1 MSKEKIIKVKDLRKW
16 TIHLCVSLG
25 ILLTV
30 LFLLTSVID
39 MSEHQDILM
48 YSILLGFGGTVA
60 YWIYTYRI
68 FYKYVSIKEFRE
80 INKNV
85 SDIVLKKQLSNQG
98 FDEDEI
104 TNILKGRPVSDFV
117 ARQQQTFVNTNEVD
131 ISSFLEDLK
140 EGFVISNKLLTTAG
154 LGILIDSKSEEI
166 AIIQQNKEI
175 QYVQFNQI
183 HSYDVSLAEAGSGNG
198 AMALASITGNDSLYR
213 LGMANTVAGN
223 KNIFSYVI
231 KLVLNDV
238 DTADIDVDILHKK
251 MLNSSV
257 EFMEIDKV
265 GKSITTFLD
274 KIITK
279 KSESTS
285 KSNLNEIKELKEL
298 LDMQAITEEEYDK
311 KKKELL
317 DRS

>member
-1 MSKEKIIKVKDLRKW
+1 MSKEKKIEVYNTTK
-16 TIHLCVSLG
+16 
-25 ILLTV
+25 
-30 LFLLTSVID
+30 
-39 MSEHQDILM
+39 M
-48 YSILLGFGGTVA
+48 
-60 YWIYTYRI
+60 
-68 FYKYVSIKEFRE
+68 
-80 INKNV
+80 
-85 SDIVLKKQLSNQG
+85 VLKLILGPIVIFGIMGIMQAILSIPDAMAFTLMSIIIVSYCICVIFNKKNKMQISIEEFLQMNSNVEQSRLKEKLYKHG
-98 FDEDEI
+98 FTENEI
-104 TNILKGRPVSDFV
+104 KKIMKDRPVSSYI
-117 ARQQQTFVNTNEVD
+117 ARQQQTLANTNEVD
-131 ISSFLEDLK
+131 VSSSLEDLK
-140 EGFVISNKLLTTAG
+140 EGFAISNKLLTKAG
-154 LGILIDSKSEEI
+154 LGIVIDSKSEEI

-238 DTADIDVDILHKK
+238 DTADIDVNILHKK

-279 KSESTS
+279 KFESTS
-285 KSNLNEIKELKEL
+285 KSNLSEIKELKEL
-298 LDMQAITEEEYDK
+298 LDMGAITQEEFNE

-317 DRS
+317 K

>member
-1 MSKEKIIKVKDLRKW
+1 MSKEKMIKVKDLRKW

-25 ILLTV
+25 ILLAV
-30 LFLLTSVID
+30 LFLLTCVMD
-39 MSEHQDILM
+39 ANEHQDILM
-48 YSILLGFGGTVA
+48 YFLLIGFVVMIA

-68 FYKYVSIKEFRE
+68 FNKCVSIKEFRE

-104 TNILKGRPVSDFV
+104 TKILKDRPVSDFV
-117 ARQQQTFVNTNEVD
+117 ARQQQTLVNTNEVD
-131 ISSFLEDLK
+131 ISSSLEDLK
-140 EGFVISNKLLTTAG
+140 EGFVISNKLLTKAG
-154 LGILIDSKSEEI
+154 LGIVIDSKSEEI

-223 KNIFSYVI
+223 KNIYSYVI

-279 KSESTS
+279 KSENTS

-298 LDMQAITEEEYDK
+298 LDMGAITQEEFNE

-317 DRS
+317 K

>member
-1 MSKEKIIKVKDLRKW
+1 MSKEKKIKVKDLRKW

-68 FYKYVSIKEFRE
+68 FNKYVSIKEFRE
-80 INKNV
+80 INKNID
-85 SDIVLKKQLSNQG
+85 DIILKKQLLNQG

-104 TNILKGRPVSDFV
+104 TKILKDRPVSSYI
-117 ARQQQTFVNTNEVD
+117 ARQQQTSANTKEVD
-131 ISSFLEDLK
+131 VSSSLENLK
-140 EGFVISNKLLTTAG
+140 EGFVISNKLLTKAG
-154 LGILIDSKSEEI
+154 LGIVIDSKSEEI

-223 KNIFSYVI
+223 KNIYSYVI

-279 KSESTS
+279 KSENTS

-298 LDMQAITEEEYDK
+298 LDMGAITQEEFNE

-317 DRS
+317 K